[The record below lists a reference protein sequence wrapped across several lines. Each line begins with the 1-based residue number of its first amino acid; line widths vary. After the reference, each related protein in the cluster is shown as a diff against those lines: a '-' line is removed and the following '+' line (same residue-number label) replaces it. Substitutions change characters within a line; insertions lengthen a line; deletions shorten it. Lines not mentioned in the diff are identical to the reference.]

1 MLKFIIEILQ
11 TNLKYLYNQTKIE
24 TLTDILYEHFRYY
37 SIDNVETFNKLL
49 DYFKLY
55 HPNVNYDLSYI
66 ERFLKEY
73 VSDKNILTLR
83 NELHNLFFQTSLINA
98 NIIYDFKT
106 NENGK
111 SDVLK
116 NFIDVIIIDI
126 SYPKEIRKY
135 GTLLSPNYKNHLLN
149 NYTKDN
155 MKNNITN
162 VVNKQLT
169 ELTNVV
175 NKQLIELVN
184 NKTDNENMSD
194 TQHYEFVN
202 HPQHYNQWSLETID
216 MMIKVYGKEK
226 VADWCEITAF
236 KYATRM
242 GFKPTDNI
250 QQDIDKRNWY
260 LNKAKEL
267 RNII

>member
-1 MLKFIIEILQ
+1 MIG
-11 TNLKYLYNQTKIE
+11 
-24 TLTDILYEHFRYY
+24 DIK
-37 SIDNVETFNKLL
+37 NV
-49 DYFKLY
+49 
-55 HPNVNYDLSYI
+55 
-66 ERFLKEY
+66 
-73 VSDKNILTLR
+73 
-83 NELHNLFFQTSLINA
+83 
-98 NIIYDFKT
+98 
-106 NENGK
+106 
-111 SDVLK
+111 
-116 NFIDVIIIDI
+116 
-126 SYPKEIRKY
+126 
-135 GTLLSPNYKNHLLN
+135 
-149 NYTKDN
+149 